1 MQQQA
6 NILNNADSLSYSNFE
21 SDSLIQYLDTIKDVD
36 PTPQDTVV
44 NYSSEPEVLAN
55 FFQTSFDSSFSF
67 IDSSISLGIEQL
79 VIILIV
85 TLMLG
90 FLKLLFEREALIVV
104 LAPFK
109 TNGFRKLQ
117 EEDSLTLKRS
127 VLLMAFIHVF
137 VISVFIYEIFN
148 YLDVHFS
155 LIPNIPFSLE
165 VFILVG
171 IIASFRFLI
180 SKLLGHI
187 FDLEQLAAD
196 YNHRLLI
203 INCLTGLI
211 LLPFMLGLRLA
222 TESLVPMFAWTG
234 IGVLLVLYS
243 VSLAVGADL
252 GWHSER
258 ISKYHL
264 FLYFC
269 TLEIAPF
276 IVLFKALSSLN

>member
-1 MQQQA
+1 MQQQS
-6 NILNNADSLSYSNFE
+6 NILNITDSLSYLSIE
-21 SDSLIQYLDTIKDVD
+21 SDSLNQIEDSIVGSDVLI
-36 PTPQDTVV
+36 QDTLVIQQIK
-44 NYSSEPEVLAN
+44 PEVLEN
-55 FFQTSFDSSFSF
+55 FFYTSFDTSFTLL
-67 IDSSISLGIEQL
+67 DTSISLGISQL
-79 VIILIV
+79 LIMLTI

-90 FLKLLFEREALIVV
+90 FLKLFFEREVLIVV
-104 LAPFK
+104 LSAFK
-109 TNGFRKLQ
+109 TNGFKKLQ
-117 EEDSLTLKRS
+117 EEDSLSMKRS
-127 VLLMAFIHVF
+127 ILLMSFIFVF
-137 VISVFIYEIFN
+137 VISVFIFEIFN
-148 YLDVHFS
+148 YLNVHFS
-155 LIPNIPFSLE
+155 FIPNIPFFLE
-165 VFILVG
+165 VLILVG
-171 IIASFRFLI
+171 IISLFRLII
-180 SKLLGHI
+180 SKLLGNI
-187 FDLEQLAAD
+187 FDLEHLAAE

-211 LLPFMLGLRLA
+211 LLPFMLGLRLVQ
-222 TESLVPMFAWTG
+222 ESLVPIFAWTG